1 MGISYGKVN
10 VDASISLP
18 LCRKLII
25 DNIFYIN
32 VIKNVKSIWMT
43 ERRFTTEAI
52 KLIQNVITI

>member
-32 VIKNVKSIWMT
+32 VIKNVKSI
-43 ERRFTTEAI
+43 
-52 KLIQNVITI
+52 